1 MTDTARTVEL
11 IVCDVICDHGLDVG
25 DISTIEAVMQQIAD
39 GATLSG
45 LGMDGVDVL
54 EVIHRVEREFSI
66 HLPDDAVTE
75 ESRAA
80 DIREIVSDLLVEK
93 AQREARAESISQA
106 WHDWPAD
113 EDESAVAGEETSVD
127 PTWGG
132 R

>member
-25 DISTIEAVMQQIAD
+25 NISTVEAVMQQIAD
-39 GATLSG
+39 GATLADM
-45 LGMDGVDVL
+45 GMDGVDVL

-75 ESRAA
+75 ESRTA
-80 DIREIVSDLLVEK
+80 DIREIISDLLVEK
-93 AQREARAESISQA
+93 AQRDARAEPISKA
-106 WHDWPAD
+106 WNDWPVD
-113 EDESAVAGEETSVD
+113 EDAGAAADDEID
-127 PTWGG
+127 

>member
-11 IVCDVICDHGLDVG
+11 IVCDVITDHGLDVG

-54 EVIHRVEREFSI
+54 EIIHRIEREFSI
-66 HLPDDAVTE
+66 HLPDDAITE
-75 ESRAA
+75 ESRTA

-93 AQREARAESISQA
+93 AQREARVFVREP
-106 WHDWPAD
+106 D
-113 EDESAVAGEETSVD
+113 VY
-127 PTWGG
+127 
-132 R
+132 